1 MSGQFDDDD
10 DLIVEGDEKAKRA
23 RRYCVVF
30 YNDDFTT
37 KWFVV
42 EVLERFFRMD
52 ETTATSFMMEVH
64 EKGKGVAGMYTR
76 DIAETKA
83 TQIMAYAREHQMPLL
98 VTAEPDTEDDGD

>member
-1 MSGQFDDDD
+1 MSGDLEDD
-10 DLIVEGDEKAKRA
+10 GDVILERDPKTARA

-42 EVLERFFRMD
+42 HVLEQFFHMD
-52 ETTATSFMMEVH
+52 ETTATAFMMSVH
-64 EKGKGVAGMYTR
+64 EQGKGVAGMYTR

-83 TQIMAYAREHQMPLL
+83 ARIMDYAREYEMPLL
-98 VTAEPDTEDDGD
+98 VTAEPDGEDDGK